1 MPTRKTGDPVEVY
14 VDGDDSQKGEYRK
27 GTVVKL
33 VRGYGYECVT
43 TDENGEIHQGKFSSI
58 NKNCIIN

>member
-1 MPTRKTGDPVEVY
+1 MPVRKTGDPVEVY

-43 TDENGEIHQGKFSSI
+43 TDDNGEIRQGKLSSHSI
-58 NKNCIIN
+58 QRMSN